1 MTLVLEA
8 DEDSVTLVMASV
20 GLLEEILSEEFSL
33 SRTLSYFSSSL
44 SLFLSSRFSDSR
56 VDVFEMRVEI
66 LLLLTYPPST
76 S

>member
-33 SRTLSYFSSSL
+33 SRTLSSFSSSL

-66 LLLLTYPPST
+66 RLLLTYPPST